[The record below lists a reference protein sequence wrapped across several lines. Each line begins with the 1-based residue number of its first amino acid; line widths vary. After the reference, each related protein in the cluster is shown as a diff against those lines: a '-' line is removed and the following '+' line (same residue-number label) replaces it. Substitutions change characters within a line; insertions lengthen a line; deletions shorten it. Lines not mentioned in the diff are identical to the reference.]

1 VKGQIHGVG
10 VTGLKQ
16 EVPMFT
22 GLVEGIGK
30 VKDLS
35 RFGEDLSITIS
46 PLFDM
51 ADIRTGDSISVDG
64 VCLTVTRVDQGSF
77 RLDVSAETL
86 SRSTLTGIKVGDEVN
101 LERALR
107 LSDRLGGHLVS
118 GHVDGVG
125 RILKK
130 EQKQRSWLLRFGLEK
145 SLLRYVI
152 EKGSVAVDGISLT
165 VNRCDDQGFEVNII
179 PLTGKETEIL
189 RKKVGDPVNIETDL
203 IGKYVEKLFLKSEE
217 LHPKKASLIDE
228 KLLKKHGFGV

>member
-1 VKGQIHGVG
+1 
-10 VTGLKQ
+10 
-16 EVPMFT
+16 MFT

-30 VKDLS
+30 VKELS
-35 RFGEDLSITIS
+35 RFGEDLSITIL

-51 ADIRTGDSISVDG
+51 PDIRTGESISVDG
-64 VCLTVTRVDQGSF
+64 VCLTVTRVNQGSF

-107 LSDRLGGHLVS
+107 VTDRLGGHLVS

-130 EQKQRSWLLRFGLEK
+130 EQKQRSWVLRFGVEK
-145 SLLRYVI
+145 NLLRYVI

-165 VNRCDDQGFEVNII
+165 VNRCDDEGFEVNII
-179 PLTGKETEIL
+179 PLTGKETGVL
-189 RKKVGDPVNIETDL
+189 RKKVGDPVNVETDL
-203 IGKYVEKLFLKSEE
+203 IGKYVEKFFLKSNE
-217 LHPKKASLIDE
+217 PQSKKASLIDE
-228 KLLKKHGFGV
+228 KLLKKHGFGD

>member
-1 VKGQIHGVG
+1 
-10 VTGLKQ
+10 
-16 EVPMFT
+16 MFT

-30 VKDLS
+30 VKELS
-35 RFGEDLSITIS
+35 RFGEDLSITIL

-51 ADIRTGDSISVDG
+51 PDIRTGDSLSVDG
-64 VCLTVTRVDQGSF
+64 VCLTVTRVNQGSF

-107 LSDRLGGHLVS
+107 ITDRLGGHLVS

-130 EQKQRSWLLRFGLEK
+130 EQKQRSWVLRFGVEK
-145 SLLRYVI
+145 NLLRYVI

-165 VNRCDDQGFEVNII
+165 VNRCDDEGFEVNII
-179 PLTGKETEIL
+179 PLTGKETGVL
-189 RKKVGDPVNIETDL
+189 RKKVGDPVNVETDL
-203 IGKYVEKLFLKSEE
+203 IGKYVEKFFLKSNE
-217 LHPKKASLIDE
+217 PQSKKASLIDD
-228 KLLKKHGFGV
+228 KLLKKHGFGD

>member
-1 VKGQIHGVG
+1 
-10 VTGLKQ
+10 
-16 EVPMFT
+16 MFT

-30 VKDLS
+30 VKELS
-35 RFGEDLSITIS
+35 RFGEDLSITIL

-51 ADIRTGDSISVDG
+51 PDIRTGESISVDG
-64 VCLTVTRVDQGSF
+64 VCLTVTRVNQGSF

-107 LSDRLGGHLVS
+107 VTDRLGGHLVS

-130 EQKQRSWLLRFGLEK
+130 EQKQRSWVLRFGVEK
-145 SLLRYVI
+145 NLLRYVI

-165 VNRCDDQGFEVNII
+165 VNRCDDEGFEVNII
-179 PLTGKETEIL
+179 PLTGKETGVL
-189 RKKVGDPVNIETDL
+189 RKKVGDPVNVETDL
-203 IGKYVEKLFLKSEE
+203 IGKYVEKLFHKSNE
-217 LHPKKASLIDE
+217 PQSKKASLIDE
-228 KLLKKHGFGV
+228 KLLKKHGFGD